1 MRVFISHSASD
12 EPLVQALRG
21 VIRSA
26 FHEEVHVSYSTAKV
40 AEGGI
45 AAGEDW
51 LSWIHDQVRSS
62 AATIIVLTPTS
73 RSRPWLMWEAG
84 AVSGAG
90 LARGRS
96 NAVVPLLFGIRR
108 DHVPSPLRSKQTK
121 LGTVERDIADL
132 LESIRTLGCLTFQ
145 SSDCVQDA
153 IAAYLASIKQA
164 RIPGMH
170 DVFVSCPM
178 TSIEADEYEGIRQ
191 AVHSLS
197 NEIAAL
203 GSSVYSAM
211 QRLGTQHPDP
221 ENIAAEKD
229 FTALKSSR
237 HFVMI
242 YPRPVMSSCIAEAGY
257 ALGAGIQSTYFVRKD
272 DDLPYSLRGAIESSP
287 IVRRVRFRDP
297 QEIVEHLLRY
307 PDRILGD
314 GR

>member
-12 EPLVQALRG
+12 EPLVDALRRL
-21 VIRSA
+21 ICSA
-26 FHEEVHVSYSTAKV
+26 FHEIVDVSYSSAKV

-45 AAGEDW
+45 AAGQDW
-51 LSWIHDQVRSS
+51 LSWINDQVRTS

-90 LARGRS
+90 LARGS
-96 NAVVPLLFGIRR
+96 SAAVVPLLFGIRS
-108 DHVPSPLRSKQTK
+108 DHVPSPLRSRQIK

-132 LESIRTLGCLTFQ
+132 LESIRTVGSLTFQ
-145 SSDCVQDA
+145 SSDCVQGA
-153 IAAYLASIKQA
+153 IAAYLATIKQT
-164 RIPGMH
+164 RIPGVH

-178 TSIEADEYEGIRQ
+178 TSIEAHEYEGIRQ
-191 AVHSLS
+191 AVHSLTK
-197 NEIAAL
+197 EIAAL

-211 QRLGTQHPDP
+211 QRLGTQEPEP

-229 FTALKSSR
+229 FAALKSSR

-257 ALGAGIQSTYFVRKD
+257 ALGAGIKSTYFIRKD
-272 DDLPYSLRGAIESSP
+272 EDLPYSLRGALENSP
-287 IVRRVRFRDP
+287 IVERVRIRSP
-297 QEIVEHLLRY
+297 QDIVEHFLRF
-307 PDRILGD
+307 PNRVLDDR
-314 GR
+314 R